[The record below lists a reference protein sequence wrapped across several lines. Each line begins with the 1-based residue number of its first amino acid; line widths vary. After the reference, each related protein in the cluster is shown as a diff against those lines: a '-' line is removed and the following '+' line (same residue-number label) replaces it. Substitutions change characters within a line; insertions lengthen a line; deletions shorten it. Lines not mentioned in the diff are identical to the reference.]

1 MTNDAT
7 TAMCRCG
14 IKERGKRN
22 VVLAS
27 SLPISSPAPLPVFV
41 SLLWGLTGRSYHP
54 WPHMQC
60 LPVKPSNTTS
70 LQSGDSQQYGC
81 RGDWIAE
88 GTCISFSSRPVHH
101 SSVKDNWW
109 VKSPGS
115 CRRVING
122 DRYTT
127 WETGWEGE
135 KIIYKRIVNSC
146 TYC

>member
-1 MTNDAT
+1 
-7 TAMCRCG
+7 MCRCD

-22 VVLAS
+22 VVLES
-27 SLPISSPAPLPVFV
+27 SPPISSPTLPVLV
-41 SLLWGLTGRSYHP
+41 ALLWGLTGRSYHLG
-54 WPHMQC
+54 PHMQC
-60 LPVKPSNTTS
+60 LPMKPSGATS
-70 LQSGDSQQYGC
+70 LQSGDLQQYGC

-88 GTCISFSSRPVHH
+88 GTHISFSSRPAHP

-122 DRYTT
+122 DRYTI
-127 WETGWEGE
+127 WETGWKGE